1 MGTDLQH
8 ISENFRQLQV
18 DAHCPVP
25 HLLFLPCLGT
35 SNLLQFSWINWLSE
49 HMKHHLQPYKKNLHN
64 NLHIRRSP
72 SSARSCIS
80 GLVRAKTLLYAEF
93 CLVPRCGRSKSSL
106 LEIERVAEGG
116 GSGGQDEAS
125 ARGGGRA
132 AAPPPPLVSTRR
144 GRLGITIK
152 TIY

>member
-49 HMKHHLQPYKKNLHN
+49 HMHHLQPYKKNLHN

-80 GLVRAKTLLYAEF
+80 GLVRAKHFFTRSFASF
-93 CLVPRCGRSKSSL
+93 HAAAGQNHHSSKSNAWRKA
-106 LEIERVAEGG
+106 EGRVARMRRAREEG
-116 GSGGQDEAS
+116 
-125 ARGGGRA
+125 RH
-132 AAPPPPLVSTRR
+132 PPPGPRR
-144 GRLGITIK
+144 PRSSAPGAVGWGLR
-152 TIY
+152 